1 MDKEINGIFSGFKG
15 RENELI
21 PILQEVQT
29 KFGYLSKEAMSD
41 ISKFTG
47 VPESRVYSVATFYTQ
62 FRFTPI
68 GKYHVMLCRGTA
80 CHVRGAERIQ
90 EEVEKQLNVKEGET
104 TPDMLFSL
112 ETVACIGACGVAPNM
127 VINKGTY
134 SRLTQRKMSDI
145 INGIRSNCLEDNN
158 ER

>member
-1 MDKEINGIFSGFKG
+1 MEKEITAIFSGFKG
-15 RENELI
+15 KENELI
-21 PILQEVQT
+21 PILQTVQAE
-29 KFGYLSKEAMSD
+29 FGYLPQEAMLE

-47 VPESRVYSVATFYTQ
+47 VSESRVYSVATFYTQ

-68 GKYHVMLCRGTA
+68 GKHHVMLCRGTA

-90 EEVEKQLNVKEGET
+90 EEVEKQLNIKEGET

-127 VINKGTY
+127 VINKNTY
-134 SRLTQRKMSDI
+134 SRLTQRKISDI
-145 INGIRSNCLEDNN
+145 INDIRSSSLEEKDG
-158 ER
+158 

>member
-1 MDKEINGIFSGFKG
+1 MTEEIKEIFSNFHGK
-15 RENELI
+15 ENELI
-21 PILQEVQT
+21 PILQMVQA
-29 KFGYLSKEAMSD
+29 KFGYLSPEAMTE

-47 VPESRVYSVATFYTQ
+47 VPESRVYSVATFYAQ

-90 EEVEKQLNVKEGET
+90 EEVEKQLGIKEGET
-104 TPDMLFSL
+104 TSDMMFSL

-127 VINKGTY
+127 VINKETY
-134 SRLTQRKMSDI
+134 SRLTQRKISDI
-145 INGIRSNCLEDNN
+145 LNNLRSGCLE
-158 ER
+158 EAHG